1 MEGKYNTGVPIDI
14 NTISEDERK
23 LAFHE
28 WAEGSEA
35 LEELLNTGYEN
46 GFLSHACCGGDT
58 GHPYISYDLND
69 DNSKKMAMHL
79 AQQLIES
86 GLNCKIT
93 FLHDFFD
100 TEEEYRKDR
109 EYLIRNFPESFT
121 EENLSP
127 TRTIIN
133 LSIYTMM
140 ENREQIFKLMTDV
153 VREAQLDNV
162 KLPESLKEIPERN
175 FDEPIIKKE
184 NDSVVK
190 KSNMISQA
198 TKSSNEGLLTV
209 DLVETISELNA
220 AQKIFLQQSPKKEE
234 TENEIEE

>member
-109 EYLIRNFPESFT
+109 LYLIKNFPESFT

-127 TRTIIN
+127 TRTIVN
-133 LSIYTMM
+133 LAIYTMM

-162 KLPESLKEIPERN
+162 KLPESLEEIPERN